1 MFSAEPS
8 FPNILNPVE
17 TASKDSE
24 ETAIIISL
32 FPTER
37 KSWEA
42 TTNQSN
48 QTEKEKK
55 KKKPT
60 KNKKWVCLKLFMNY
74 KLRAEPEVK
83 EIA

>member
-55 KKKPT
+55 KKT
-60 KNKKWVCLKLFMNY
+60 YKKQEMGVL
-74 KLRAEPEVK
+74 EVIY
-83 EIA
+83 EL

>member
-1 MFSAEPS
+1 MRGNNQPIK
-8 FPNILNPVE
+8 PN
-17 TASKDSE
+17 
-24 ETAIIISL
+24 
-32 FPTER
+32 R
-37 KSWEA
+37 KR
-42 TTNQSN
+42 
-48 QTEKEKK
+48 KK